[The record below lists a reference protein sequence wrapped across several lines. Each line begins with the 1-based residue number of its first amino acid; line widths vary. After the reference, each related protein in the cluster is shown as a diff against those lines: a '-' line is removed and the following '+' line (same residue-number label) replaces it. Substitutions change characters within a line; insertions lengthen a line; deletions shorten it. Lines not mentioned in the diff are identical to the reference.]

1 MSQHFISRLFGFL
14 FAIAL
19 VVYPVAVYY
28 LLDSYGL
35 SSLAALLAVLLLLR
49 IVPLVR
55 KQPLLLAL
63 SAVVVAIFF
72 VVLYAS
78 QSVRLLMLYPTMM
91 SIALMCAFA
100 LTVARPP
107 SMIER
112 FSRAAKMDIPS
123 QAIPYMRAL
132 TLIWCAFFAI
142 NALIS
147 AILAWFGVT
156 SYWALYNGCI
166 SYLLIGLLL
175 VSEYFYRQRYRRRH
189 GIS

>member
-1 MSQHFISRLFGFL
+1 VSQHFISRLFGFL

-19 VVYPVAVYY
+19 VVYPVAIYY

-100 LTVARPP
+100 FTVARPP

-147 AILAWFGVT
+147 AILAWLGVT

>member
-100 LTVARPP
+100 FTVARPP

-147 AILAWFGVT
+147 AILAWLGVT